1 MTFYTYDYLINQPND
16 TVWIRYGLLFS
27 LLFILAIVF
36 GLYLRHRWTSK
47 YRDLSLIVLLLIL
60 LTSGIQFSEYQ
71 ETQTKHS
78 PSTQTEK
85 MLQTIAKQKQVSLAD
100 IVLNDTQLCNGSY
113 LKIKEAIYLVEF
125 TND

>member
-85 MLQTIAKQKQVSLAD
+85 ML
-100 IVLNDTQLCNGSY
+100 
-113 LKIKEAIYLVEF
+113 
-125 TND
+125 